1 MRQFQTPLARAFV
14 FVAGIFVAG
23 TIGYRILEDASW
35 WDSFFMTVIT
45 VTTVGYEE
53 EVPLSRGGEIFTSI
67 LLLSGLG
74 VLLFLATEIS
84 RSVVEGEL
92 RQFLGRVRRSR
103 MIERMSNHEIVCGYG
118 RMGRTVVEEL
128 QRAGRDV
135 VVVERGADRVRRLQE
150 EGVPVVSGDATS
162 EATLLGANIALARGL
177 VSCLNDDAH
186 NVYTVLT
193 ARSFNP
199 DVFIVARATE
209 EGAEQRILHAGANRV
224 VNPYQLGGTRI
235 AHLVV
240 KPAIVNFFDAS
251 LDGAEFQ
258 LDQTSVSPTSPLID
272 QTLAQSDV
280 QQRRGLSVV
289 AVQRAKRVLPSP
301 APDFTVAAGDVL
313 VVFGRRD
320 QIASFEKE
328 CGETVV

>member
-1 MRQFQTPLARAFV
+1 MRPFETPLARAIV
-14 FVAGIFVAG
+14 FVTAIFVAG
-23 TIGYRILEDASW
+23 TVGYRILEDASW

-74 VLLFLATEIS
+74 VLLFVATELS

-103 MIERMSNHEIVCGYG
+103 MIERMSKHEIVCGYG

-135 VVVERGADRVRRLQE
+135 VVVERSADRVRGLQE
-150 EGVPVVSGDATS
+150 AGVPVVSGDATS
-162 EATLLGANIALARGL
+162 EAVLLSANITHARGL

-193 ARSFNP
+193 ARSLNP

-209 EGAEQRILHAGANRV
+209 EGAEMRILNAGANRV
-224 VNPYQLGGTRI
+224 VNPYHLGGTRI

-240 KPAIVNFFDAS
+240 KPAIVSFFDAS
-251 LDGAEFQ
+251 LDGTNLQ
-258 LDQTSVSPTSPLID
+258 LDQTSVGRASPLID
-272 QTLAQSDV
+272 QTLQSADI
-280 QQRRGLSVV
+280 RGKWGLDVV
-289 AVQRAKRVLPSP
+289 AVQRQKQVLRSPSP
-301 APDFTVAAGDVL
+301 DFKVEAGDVL

-320 QIASFEKE
+320 QIASFDHD
-328 CGETVV
+328 CGESVG